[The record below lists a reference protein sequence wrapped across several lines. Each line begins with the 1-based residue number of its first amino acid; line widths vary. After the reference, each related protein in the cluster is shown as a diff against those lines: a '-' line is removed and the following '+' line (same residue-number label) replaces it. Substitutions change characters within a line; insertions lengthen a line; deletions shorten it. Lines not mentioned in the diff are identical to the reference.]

1 MKPKNV
7 KNKKSPIYELVS
19 TLVIALFLA
28 GVIRTILFQPFWIPT
43 GSMKP
48 NLLVGDFLFVNK
60 FSYGFS
66 RYSCPF
72 SICPISG
79 RIFFSEPKRGDVV
92 VFRHPKSGKDYIK
105 RVIGLP
111 GDKVRLLKGK
121 LYINESM
128 LLREELPDFI
138 EKKLEQGSMKTVPQC
153 ANEPVPFGDENC
165 FKYQSL
171 EQLDSGKRYKILDLG
186 ENIGDNTPDFIIGE
200 GEYFFLGDNRDNSLD
215 SRFDRQFGG
224 VGLVPKEYLI
234 GKASL
239 ILFSSRGSSIFYFWT
254 WRKDRF
260 FKVIR

>member
-1 MKPKNV
+1 MKQKIKKN
-7 KNKKSPIYELVS
+7 PIYELIN
-19 TLVIALFLA
+19 TLIIALVLA
-28 GVIRTILFQPFWIPT
+28 GLIRTILFQPFWIPT

-48 NLLVGDFLFVNK
+48 SLLVGDFLFVNK

-121 LYINESM
+121 LFINESM
-128 LLREELPDFI
+128 LVREGLPDFI
-138 EKKLEQGSMKTVPQC
+138 EAKSEQGSMKTVPQC
-153 ANEPVPFGDENC
+153 ANEPVPFANKNSI
-165 FKYQSL
+165 KYQSL
-171 EQLDSGKRYKILDLG
+171 EKLENGKSYKILDLG
-186 ENIGDNTPDFIIGE
+186 QNIGDDTPDFIIGKD
-200 GEYFFLGDNRDNSLD
+200 EYFFLGDNRDNSLD

-239 ILFSSRGSSIFYFWT
+239 ILFSSSGSSIFYFWS

>member
-1 MKPKNV
+1 MKKKFV
-7 KNKKSPIYELVS
+7 KNKKGPIYELIS
-19 TLVIALFLA
+19 TLIIALVLA
-28 GVIRTILFQPFWIPT
+28 GIIRTILFQPFWIPT

-72 SICPISG
+72 SICPISD

-121 LYINESM
+121 LFINES
-128 LLREELPDFI
+128 LLIREELPNFI

-153 ANEPVPFGDENC
+153 ANEPVPFGNENC
-165 FKYQSL
+165 IKYQSL
-171 EQLDSGKRYKILDLG
+171 EKLDNGKSYKILDLG
-186 ENIGDNTPDFIIGE
+186 QNIGDDTPDFIIGE
-200 GEYFFLGDNRDNSLD
+200 DEYFFLGDNRDNSLD

-224 VGLVPKEYLI
+224 VGLVSKEYLI

>member
-1 MKPKNV
+1 MKQ
-7 KNKKSPIYELVS
+7 KNKKNPIYELIN
-19 TLVIALFLA
+19 TLIIALVLA
-28 GVIRTILFQPFWIPT
+28 GIIRTILFQPFWIPT

-48 NLLVGDFLFVNK
+48 SLLVGDFLFVNK

-72 SICPISG
+72 SVCPISG

-121 LYINESM
+121 LFINESM
-128 LLREELPDFI
+128 LIREGLPDFI
-138 EKKLEQGSMKTVPQC
+138 EAKLEQGSMKTVPQC
-153 ANEPVPFGDENC
+153 ANEPVAFGNKNC
-165 FKYQSL
+165 IKHQSL
-171 EQLDSGKRYKILDLG
+171 ETLDNGKGYKILDLG
-186 ENIGDNTPDFIIGE
+186 KNIGDDTPDFIVGE
-200 GEYFFLGDNRDNSLD
+200 NEYFLLGDNRDNSLD

-224 VGLVPKEYLI
+224 VGLVPKKYLI

-239 ILFSSRGSSIFYFWT
+239 VLFSSGGSSIFKFWT

>member
-1 MKPKNV
+1 MKLKNV
-7 KNKKSPIYELVS
+7 KNSKSPVYELIS
-19 TLVIALFLA
+19 TLVIALVLA
-28 GVIRTILFQPFWIPT
+28 GAIRTILFQPFWIPT

-72 SICPISG
+72 SICPIRD

-111 GDKVRLLKGK
+111 GDKVRLLEGK

-128 LLREELPDFI
+128 LVRQELPDFI
-138 EKKLEQGSMKTVPQC
+138 EIKLEQGAMKTIPQC

-165 FKYQSL
+165 YKYQSL
-171 EQLDSGKRYKILDLG
+171 EKLDNGKSYKILDLG
-186 ENIGDNTPDFIIGE
+186 QNIGDNTPDFIIGE

-239 ILFSSRGSSIFYFWT
+239 ILFSSSGSSIFYFWT

>member
-1 MKPKNV
+1 MKKKYV
-7 KNKKSPIYELVS
+7 RNKKNAFYELIS
-19 TLVIALFLA
+19 TLIIALLLA
-28 GVIRTILFQPFWIPT
+28 GIIRTILFQPFWIPT

-72 SICPISG
+72 SICPING

-111 GDKVRLLKGK
+111 GDKVRFLKGK
-121 LYINESM
+121 LFINESM
-128 LLREELPDFI
+128 LAREKLPDFI
-138 EKKLEQGSMKTVPQC
+138 ETKLEQGSMKTVPQC
-153 ANEPVPFGDENC
+153 ANGPVPFGNKNC
-165 FKYQSL
+165 IKYQSL
-171 EQLDSGKRYKILDLG
+171 EKLDNGKSYKILDLG
-186 ENIGDNTPDFIIGE
+186 QNIGDDTPDFIIGK

-224 VGLVPKEYLI
+224 VGLVSKEYLI

-254 WRKDRF
+254 WRKDRC
-260 FKVIR
+260 FKIIR

>member
-1 MKPKNV
+1 MKVKKV
-7 KNKKSPIYELVS
+7 KNKKSAIHELIS
-19 TLVIALFLA
+19 TLLVALILA
-28 GVIRTILFQPFWIPT
+28 GIIRTVFFQPFWIPT

-79 RIFFSEPKRGDVV
+79 RIFHSDPKRGDVV

-111 GDKVRLLKGK
+111 GDKVSLLEGK
-121 LYINESM
+121 LFINESM
-128 LLREELPDFI
+128 LTTEKLPDFV
-138 EKKLEQGSMKTVPQC
+138 ETKLEQGAMKTVPQC
-153 ANEPVPFGDENC
+153 ANEPVPIGNKDC

-171 EQLDSGKRYKILDLG
+171 EKLDNGKSYKILDLG
-186 ENIGDNTPDFIIGE
+186 QNIGDNTPNFIIGKD
-200 GEYFFLGDNRDNSLD
+200 EYFFLGDNRDNSLD

-224 VGLVPKEYLI
+224 VGLVSKEYLI

-239 ILFSSRGSSIFYFWT
+239 ILFSSSGSSIFYFWT

-260 FKVIR
+260 FKVIS

>member
-1 MKPKNV
+1 MKQ
-7 KNKKSPIYELVS
+7 KNKKNPIYELIN
-19 TLVIALFLA
+19 TLIIALVLA
-28 GVIRTILFQPFWIPT
+28 GIIRTILFQPFWITT

-79 RIFFSEPKRGDVV
+79 RIFFSEPRRGDVV

-111 GDKVRLLKGK
+111 GDKVRLSKGK
-121 LYINESM
+121 LFINEFM
-128 LLREELPDFI
+128 LIREGLPDFI
-138 EKKLEQGSMKTVPQC
+138 EAKSEQGSMKTVPQC
-153 ANEPVPFGDENC
+153 ANEPVPFGNKNC
-165 FKYQSL
+165 IKYQSL
-171 EQLDSGKRYKILDLG
+171 EKLESGKNYKILDLG
-186 ENIGDNTPDFIIGE
+186 QNIGDDTPDFIIGE
-200 GEYFFLGDNRDNSLD
+200 NEYFFLGDNRDNSLD

-239 ILFSSRGSSIFYFWT
+239 ILFSSSGSSIFYFWS

>member
-1 MKPKNV
+1 MRPKKV
-7 KNKKSPIYELVS
+7 KENKNPVFEVFN
-19 TLVIALFLA
+19 TLIIALLLA
-28 GVIRTILFQPFWIPT
+28 GIIRTILFQPFWIPT

-60 FSYGFS
+60 FAYGFS

-72 SICPISG
+72 SVCPISE
-79 RIFFSEPKRGDVV
+79 RIFFSQPKRGDVV

-111 GDKVRLLKGK
+111 GDKIRLLNGQ
-121 LYINESM
+121 LFINEEKII
-128 LLREELPDFI
+128 REDLPNFL
-138 EKKLEQGSMKTVPQC
+138 EKKREQGSMKTVPQC
-153 ANEPVPFGDENC
+153 ANEPVPFGNDNC
-165 FKYQSL
+165 IKYQSL
-171 EQLDSGKRYKILDLG
+171 EKLENGKAYRILDLG
-186 ENIGDNTPDFIIGE
+186 QEIGDNTPDFIVGE
-200 GEYFFLGDNRDNSLD
+200 DEYFFLGDNRDNSLD

>member
-1 MKPKNV
+1 MKQKTKKN
-7 KNKKSPIYELVS
+7 PIYELIN
-19 TLVIALFLA
+19 TLIIALVLA
-28 GVIRTILFQPFWIPT
+28 GLIRTLLFQPFWIPT

-48 NLLVGDFLFVNK
+48 SLLVGDFLFVNK

-79 RIFFSEPKRGDVV
+79 RIFFAEPKRGDVV

-121 LYINESM
+121 LFINESM
-128 LLREELPDFI
+128 LVREGLPDFI
-138 EKKLEQGSMKTVPQC
+138 EAKSEQGSMKTVPQC
-153 ANEPVPFGDENC
+153 ANEPVPFGNKNC
-165 FKYQSL
+165 IKYQSL
-171 EQLDSGKRYKILDLG
+171 EKLENGKSYKILDLG
-186 ENIGDNTPDFIIGE
+186 QNIGDDTPDFIIGKD
-200 GEYFFLGDNRDNSLD
+200 EYFFLGDNRDNSLD
-215 SRFDRQFGG
+215 SRFDRQVGG

-239 ILFSSRGSSIFYFWT
+239 ILFSSSGSSIFYFWS

>member
-1 MKPKNV
+1 MKQKIKKN
-7 KNKKSPIYELVS
+7 PIHELIN
-19 TLVIALFLA
+19 TLIIALVLA
-28 GVIRTILFQPFWIPT
+28 GLIRTILFQPFWIPT

-48 NLLVGDFLFVNK
+48 SLLVGDFLFVNK

-121 LYINESM
+121 LFINESM
-128 LLREELPDFI
+128 LVREGLPDFI
-138 EKKLEQGSMKTVPQC
+138 EAKSEQGSMKTVPQC
-153 ANEPVPFGDENC
+153 ANEPVPFGNKNC
-165 FKYQSL
+165 IKYQSL
-171 EQLDSGKRYKILDLG
+171 EKLENGKSYKILDLG
-186 ENIGDNTPDFIIGE
+186 QNIGDDTPDFIIGKD
-200 GEYFFLGDNRDNSLD
+200 EYFFLGDSRDNSLD

-224 VGLVPKEYLI
+224 VGLVPKEYLF

-239 ILFSSRGSSIFYFWT
+239 ILFSSSGSSIFYFWS

>member
-1 MKPKNV
+1 MKGKKVKDRKN
-7 KNKKSPIYELVS
+7 SVS
-19 TLVIALFLA
+19 EVINTLIIALLLA
-28 GVIRTILFQPFWIPT
+28 GIIRTVLFQPFWIPT

-72 SICPISG
+72 SICPISD
-79 RIFFSEPKRGDVV
+79 RIFFSEPERGDVI

-105 RVIGLP
+105 RLIGLP
-111 GDKVRLLKGK
+111 GDKVRLLNGK
-121 LYINESM
+121 LFINEAM
-128 LLREELPDFI
+128 LTREELPEFI

-153 ANEPVPFGDENC
+153 ANEPVAFGNANC
-165 FKYQSL
+165 IKYQSL
-171 EQLDSGKRYKILDLG
+171 EKLGNGKTYRILDLG
-186 ENIGDNTPDFIIGE
+186 QQIGDNTPDFIVGE
-200 GEYFFLGDNRDNSLD
+200 NEYFFLGDNRDNSLD

-224 VGLVPKEYLI
+224 VGLVPKKYLI

-239 ILFSSRGSSIFYFWT
+239 VLFSSGGSSIFKFWT

>member
-1 MKPKNV
+1 MKQKIKKN
-7 KNKKSPIYELVS
+7 PIYELIN
-19 TLVIALFLA
+19 TLIIALVLA
-28 GVIRTILFQPFWIPT
+28 GLIRTILFQPFWIPT

-48 NLLVGDFLFVNK
+48 SLLVGDFLFVNK

-121 LYINESM
+121 LFINETM
-128 LLREELPDFI
+128 LVREGLPDFI
-138 EKKLEQGSMKTVPQC
+138 EAKSEQGSKKTVPQC
-153 ANEPVPFGDENC
+153 ANEPVPFGNENC
-165 FKYQSL
+165 IKFQSTEKL
-171 EQLDSGKRYKILDLG
+171 ENGKSYKILDLG
-186 ENIGDNTPDFIIGE
+186 KNIGDDTPDFIIGE
-200 GEYFFLGDNRDNSLD
+200 NEYFFLGDNRDNSLD

-239 ILFSSRGSSIFYFWT
+239 ILFSSSGSSIFYFWS

>member
-1 MKPKNV
+1 MTKRNSK
-7 KNKKSPIYELVS
+7 KTKSPIYELIS
-19 TLVIALFLA
+19 TLIVALVLA
-28 GVIRTILFQPFWIPT
+28 GVIRTIFFQPFWIPT

-72 SICPISG
+72 SICPIKG

-111 GDKVRLLKGK
+111 GDKVRLLKGE
-121 LYINESM
+121 LFINESK
-128 LLREELPDFI
+128 LIREELPDFL
-138 EKKLEQGSMKTVPQC
+138 EKKIEQGSMKTVPQC
-153 ANEPVPFGDENC
+153 ANEPVPFGNENC
-165 FKYQSL
+165 IKYQSKETL
-171 EQLDSGKRYKILDLG
+171 ENGKSYRILDLG
-186 ENIGDNTPDFIIGE
+186 QNIGDDTPDFIIGE
-200 GEYFFLGDNRDNSLD
+200 NEYFFIGDNRDNSLD

-224 VGLVPKEYLI
+224 VGLVAKEYLI
-234 GKASL
+234 GKASM
-239 ILFSSRGSSIFYFWT
+239 ILFSSSGNSIFYFWS

>member
-1 MKPKNV
+1 MKQKIKKN
-7 KNKKSPIYELVS
+7 SIYELIN
-19 TLVIALFLA
+19 TLIIALVLA
-28 GVIRTILFQPFWIPT
+28 GLIRTILFQPFWIPT

-48 NLLVGDFLFVNK
+48 SLLVGDFLFVNK

-79 RIFFSEPKRGDVV
+79 RLFFSEPKRGDVV

-121 LYINESM
+121 LFINESM
-128 LLREELPDFI
+128 LDREGLPDFI
-138 EKKLEQGSMKTVPQC
+138 EAKSEQGSMKTVPQC
-153 ANEPVPFGDENC
+153 ANEPVPFGNKNC
-165 FKYQSL
+165 IKYQSL
-171 EQLDSGKRYKILDLG
+171 EKLENGKSYKILDLG
-186 ENIGDNTPDFIIGE
+186 QNIGDDTPDFIIGKD
-200 GEYFFLGDNRDNSLD
+200 EYFFLGDNRDNSLD

-239 ILFSSRGSSIFYFWT
+239 ILFSSSGSSIFYFWS